1 VAVGGTTLGLGA
13 WNNRVFETGW
23 SNDTAV
29 LDEGKWS
36 DIGIRGAGGG
46 TSLDYAQSA
55 YQKGVVPSSMSH
67 VRIGNRTAV
76 NRAVPDIAAVAD
88 LDTGMLTGYTSSDD
102 GQYKTQV
109 NAGTSLAAPLIAG
122 LVADA
127 QQGQRTSLGFTNPLI
142 YRLYG
147 THGFHDV
154 LPQQN
159 LAAYTPA
166 NGTDSASVDVFD
178 SQDSAE
184 TDQVTAKGYD
194 TVTGVGTPNGL
205 AFILGLRRTAR

>member
-1 VAVGGTTLGLGA
+1 
-13 WNNRVFETGW
+13 
-23 SNDTAV
+23 
-29 LDEGKWS
+29 
-36 DIGIRGAGGG
+36 
-46 TSLDYAQSA
+46 
-55 YQKGVVPSSMSH
+55 
-67 VRIGNRTAV
+67 
-76 NRAVPDIAAVAD
+76 VPDIAAVAH

-127 QQGQRTSLGFTNPLI
+127 QQGQRTSLGFTNPLF
-142 YRLYG
+142 YRLHG
-147 THGFHDV
+147 TRAFHDV

-166 NGTDSASVDVFD
+166 NGTDSASVDVLD
-178 SQDSAE
+178 SQDRAE